1 MEIPQR
7 DVLSWQ
13 SLDGGEA
20 ADKKNGEHIVE
31 LSDSLLEW
39 IIGIAGPHPGGH
51 ECQAEPKAGLVGDKP
66 SELTAVELSGG
77 ERATFGN
84 VTWKICLQNCTSM
97 HR

>member
-1 MEIPQR
+1 MCFHGK
-7 DVLSWQ
+7 VWM
-13 SLDGGEA
+13 GEKLL
-20 ADKKNGEHIVE
+20 ADKKNGEHVAE
-31 LSDSLLEW
+31 WVDSLLGW
-39 IIGIAGPHPGGH
+39 RIGIAGPHPGGH

-84 VTWKICLQNCTSM
+84 VTWKICLQNCNSM